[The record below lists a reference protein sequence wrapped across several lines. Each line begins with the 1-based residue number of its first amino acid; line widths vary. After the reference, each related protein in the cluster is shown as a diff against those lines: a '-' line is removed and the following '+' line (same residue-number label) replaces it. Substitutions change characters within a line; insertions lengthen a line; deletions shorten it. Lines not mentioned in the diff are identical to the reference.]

1 MIEEEPPM
9 ATQFAIIR
17 TEKHKSWSTLS
28 KSMGHTMRTSGDDRQ
43 HLKAVDDPV
52 VVLTGSHNWLSEWRE
67 QVNGMHLRR
76 LPQGCQHTLAREFF
90 LGMSPQ
96 WAEGKTRAEIDAWA
110 AANIAWLEQRFG
122 KERVKFAALHL
133 DEQTPHI
140 AAYVV
145 PLKADLN
152 RKGEPNPRGNG
163 WTLSDQTLGLGG
175 NKVALVKLQDEYAE
189 AMKPQQLTRGRRGS
203 KATHQKT
210 AEWRAQMARPL
221 EKSIVKPRIPDP
233 TMADRFDPKAYAKQA
248 ADAAARAVFDQMKPH
263 YQQAKAQAKQL
274 REQSKE
280 LHELRGMVE
289 HLQPLADMLRVLYEA
304 VFGAPMDLNTIH
316 GQQTAQEAIKR
327 VIEERKA
334 QKKAQKAAQAT
345 EAPALKAQ
353 KAVQATEEPALEP
366 VELPTDWDDSG
377 GSSVPPL

>member
-1 MIEEEPPM
+1 M
-9 ATQFAIIR
+9 AFAIIR

-28 KSMGHTMRTSGDDRQ
+28 KSMGHTMRTSRDDRQ

-52 VVLTGSHNWLSEWRE
+52 VVLTGSHNWLSEWKE
-67 QVNGMHLRR
+67 QVDGMHLRG

-175 NKVALVKLQDEYAE
+175 NKAALVKLQDEYAE

-221 EKSIVKPRIPDP
+221 EKPIVKPRIPDP
-233 TMADRFDPKAYAKQA
+233 TVADHFDPKAYAKQA
-248 ADAAARAVFDQMKPH
+248 ADAAARAVFDQMKKPH
-263 YQQAKAQAKQL
+263 YQQARAQAKQL

-289 HLQPLADMLRVLYEA
+289 QLQPLADMLRVLYEA
-304 VFGAPMDLNTIH
+304 LFGAPMDLDTLH

-327 VIEERKA
+327 VIEGR
-334 QKKAQKAAQAT
+334 
-345 EAPALKAQ
+345 KAQ
-353 KAVQATEEPALEP
+353 KAVQATAEPEP
-366 VELPTDWDDSG
+366 VELPIGQLRADRDSG
-377 GSSVPPL
+377 LSQ

>member
-1 MIEEEPPM
+1 M

-17 TEKHKSWSTLS
+17 TEKHKSWSTLG
-28 KSMGHTMRTSGDDRQ
+28 KSMGHTMRTSMDERQ

-52 VVLTGSHNWLSEWRE
+52 VVLMGSHNWLSEWRE
-67 QVNGMHLRR
+67 QVDGMHLRS

-110 AANIAWLEQRFG
+110 ADNIAWLEQRFG

-152 RKGEPNPRGNG
+152 RKGEPNARGNG

-175 NKVALVKLQDEYAE
+175 NKAALVKLQDEYAE

-203 KATHQKT
+203 KARHQTT
-210 AEWRAQMARPL
+210 AEWKGHMAAPLDKKIIRP
-221 EKSIVKPRIPDP
+221 KVSIDP
-233 TMADRFDPKAYAKQA
+233 PTLADRLDPKAYAEEA
-248 ADAAARAVFDQMKPH
+248 ASKASKDAATAVFKQMKP
-263 YQQAKAQAKQL
+263 YRDQAIKLDKQQQQMQKDLDSARGELQQT
-274 REQSKE
+274 SKT
-280 LHELRGMVE
+280 LHVLET
-289 HLQPLADMLRVLYEA
+289 MLRALYEA
-304 VFGAPMDLNTIH
+304 VFGHQMDLNTLH
-316 GQQTAQEAIKR
+316 GQKTAYEAVKR
-327 VIEERKA
+327 VSEARKA
-334 QKKAQKAAQAT
+334 QKAEQAT
-345 EAPALKAQ
+345 P
-353 KAVQATEEPALEP
+353 EPAPKP
-366 VELPTDWDDSG
+366 VELPIRQPRARNRDSG
-377 GSSVPPL
+377 PSRSR